1 MAMQL
6 DLTTVVKTKVAAL
19 RAAGSGG
26 SAKDATTAFGKYVQ
40 SVIATAASSARK
52 DANTRVWLDLP
63 HT

>member
-6 DLTTVVKTKVAAL
+6 DVSTVIVTKLIAMRVA
-19 RAAGSGG
+19 GEGG
-26 SAKDATTAFGKYVQ
+26 ASLDTQTAFGKYVQ

-52 DANTRVWLDLP
+52 DATTRVWLDLP